1 MGKPEQSKGVTIK
14 INGEEKV
21 FADKKIESQ
30 EAASKEQEQEQTD
43 ESFEWIL
50 PEDSNESK
58 IVLVPTPP
66 KKKMPKLIGFGT
78 GSLKSSDKRPIK
90 TFMIAVICAV
100 FFGRFLA

>member
-1 MGKPEQSKGVTIK
+1 MPI
-14 INGEEKV
+14 
-21 FADKKIESQ
+21 KKIESQ

-58 IVLVPTPP
+58 IVLVPSPP

-78 GSLKSSDKRPIK
+78 GSLKSSDKRPDQDIHDRSNLCCI
-90 TFMIAVICAV
+90 FWVDSWLD
-100 FFGRFLA
+100 RR